1 MSLESP
7 TGLEGGSGGGLFDGG
22 GGGST
27 QPSLT
32 VTGRVDGEAYTV
44 TSGARSLS
52 ITAAVGA
59 TLATTVEL
67 ASDGSSVTVTDSTTT
82 TPSWTAPTGGTDG
95 DAYQVRVVAT
105 LDGLTSS
112 VAFTERISGTAA
124 TEPSLTVTGR
134 ADGEA
139 YTVTSGGRSLTISNP
154 DGATLSTSV
163 ELASDGSSVPVTDST
178 TTTPSWTAPA
188 GGAAGDAYQVRVAA
202 TLGALTSTVG
212 FTERLAGAAAPSVS
226 VSGRTDGEAYTVTG
240 GAARSLSITADP
252 GATLSTTVEV
262 ASSGLPLAVT
272 DSTTTTPSWTAPAAG
287 DYGEAVQVQV
297 TATASGASSTVSFTE
312 RVAGAPVIPA
322 VNTILDI
329 DWQQLWI
336 DNGSVDVDLSVNGT
350 YTLNGEDYIVDRST
364 TGQTVTLKST
374 GLELV
379 QTPGASMD
387 WSIAF
392 GTSLHANAGDNRL
405 LTADMTSAISSATS
419 GSGIGAAAVV
429 GFSQSSSWGSQ
440 PLADW
445 VGAGWD
451 INGSTSQDLVCV
463 VRGTSRYVDT
473 DRQSPKVNPTS
484 SNHRLYVNGSTYGA
498 AHNPSAAF
506 DGSTLKPVG
515 AVYTAGNSDG
525 LAIFPPDSRYTGVLY
540 CSLWA
545 VGGTGTQMVWTVT
558 RSTWRAWPVPK

>member
-7 TGLEGGSGGGLFDGG
+7 TGLEGGSGGGLFDGGG

-67 ASDGSSVTVTDSTTT
+67 ASDGSSVPVTDSTTA

-154 DGATLSTSV
+154 DGATLSTTV

-202 TLGALTSTVG
+202 TLGGLTSTVG
-212 FTERLAGAAAPSVS
+212 FTERLPGAAAPSVS

-262 ASSGLPLAVT
+262 ASSGLPLTVT
-272 DSTTTTPSWTAPAAG
+272 DSTTTTPSWTAPAGGAT
-287 DYGEAVQVQV
+287 GEAVQVQV

-312 RVAGAPVIPA
+312 RTASAGLYDVATEV
-322 VNTILDI
+322 
-329 DWQQLWI
+329 
-336 DNGSVDVDLSVNGT
+336 VDLTDGT
-350 YTLNGEDYIVDRST
+350 WTLYDPDGLVQSISFDSSTGEH
-364 TGQTVTLKST
+364 TVTMN
-374 GLELV
+374 EL
-379 QTPGASMD
+379 
-387 WSIAF
+387 
-392 GTSLHANAGDNRL
+392 
-405 LTADMTSAISSATS
+405 
-419 GSGIGAAAVV
+419 AA
-429 GFSQSSSWGSQ
+429 
-440 PLADW
+440 
-445 VGAGWD
+445 
-451 INGSTSQDLVCV
+451 
-463 VRGTSRYVDT
+463 
-473 DRQSPKVNPTS
+473 PTS
-484 SNHRLYVNGSTYGA
+484 DY
-498 AHNPSAAF
+498 NP
-506 DGSTLKPVG
+506 
-515 AVYTAGNSDG
+515 
-525 LAIFPPDSRYTGVLY
+525 
-540 CSLWA
+540 C
-545 VGGTGTQMVWTVT
+545 GGTGYTGPRWYKALEISGNAVNADDVITMIHTADGTITTAGWNQRNIWGTTCAPTSLLVGQTGLCGIGIVWQAPTGTEQGVYRLGSAYTQSSALNVNQWGIHQRGRDHILGSLNTSFKTGGAVATVAGNVLEQILPAAQYGLPVYLYFGLGIKT
-558 RSTWRAWPVPK
+558 NTSTIPLNAQTKFKLGYQALTLTGV

>member
-7 TGLEGGSGGGLFDGG
+7 TGLEGGSGGGLFDGGG

-67 ASDGSSVTVTDSTTT
+67 ASDGSSVTVTDSTTA

-202 TLGALTSTVG
+202 TLGGLTSTVG

-262 ASSGLPLAVT
+262 ASSGLPLTVT
-272 DSTTTTPSWTAPAAG
+272 DSTTATPSWTAPAGGAT
-287 DYGEAVQVQV
+287 GEAVQVQV

-312 RVAGAPVIPA
+312 RVASAGLYDVAPEVVDLTDGTWTLYDPDLLVQSISFDSSTGEHTVTMNELASPTSDYNPCGGTGYRGPRWYKALEISGTA
-322 VNTILDI
+322 VNADDVITMIHTAEPTITTAGWNQRNIWGTTCFPTGLI
-329 DWQQLWI
+329 VGNTGICGIGIVWESP
-336 DNGSVDVDLSVNGT
+336 NGTEQGVYRLGSAYTQASALSVNQWGLIQRGRDHILGA
-350 YTLNGEDYIVDRST
+350 LNTSFK
-364 TGQTVTLKST
+364 TG
-374 GLELV
+374 
-379 QTPGASMD
+379 
-387 WSIAF
+387 
-392 GTSLHANAGDNRL
+392 
-405 LTADMTSAISSATS
+405 
-419 GSGIGAAAVV
+419 
-429 GFSQSSSWGSQ
+429 
-440 PLADW
+440 
-445 VGAGWD
+445 
-451 INGSTSQDLVCV
+451 
-463 VRGTSRYVDT
+463 
-473 DRQSPKVNPTS
+473 
-484 SNHRLYVNGSTYGA
+484 
-498 AHNPSAAF
+498 
-506 DGSTLKPVG
+506 G
-515 AVYTAGNSDG
+515 AVSTVSGNVLEQILGPAQYG
-525 LAIFPPDSRYTGVLY
+525 LPVYLYFGLGIKTNTSTIPLNAQTKFKLGYQALTLTGV
-540 CSLWA
+540 
-545 VGGTGTQMVWTVT
+545 
-558 RSTWRAWPVPK
+558 

>member
-7 TGLEGGSGGGLFDGG
+7 TGLEGGSGGGLFDGGG

-67 ASDGSSVTVTDSTTT
+67 ASDGSSVTVTDSTTA

-154 DGATLSTSV
+154 DGATLSTTV

-202 TLGALTSTVG
+202 TLGGLTSTVG

-262 ASSGLPLAVT
+262 ASSGLPLTVT
-272 DSTTTTPSWTAPAAG
+272 DSTTTTPSWTAPAGGAT
-287 DYGEAVQVQV
+287 GEAVQVQV
-297 TATASGASSTVSFTE
+297 TATLAGLSSTVGWTE
-312 RVAGAPVIPA
+312 RVAGSGGSGLTAPTTAYRINFVDEPTATWSGLAVPVTIDGVSGTYSDRGSSTFGLVNGQGWVIENTSPTTASSSTRFAGGQTNWNLAGNYTVGNLVVITWRVSGAFLDGANDIIVYGAFNAFAADGPGGSVYMNGDGTFDLMA
-322 VNTILDI
+322 VN
-329 DWQQLWI
+329 
-336 DNGSVDVDLSVNGT
+336 
-350 YTLNGEDYIVDRST
+350 
-364 TGQTVTLKST
+364 
-374 GLELV
+374 
-379 QTPGASMD
+379 
-387 WSIAF
+387 
-392 GTSLHANAGDNRL
+392 NAGSSL
-405 LTADMTSAISSATS
+405 TLTASTATHS
-419 GSGIGAAAVV
+419 
-429 GFSQSSSWGSQ
+429 
-440 PLADW
+440 
-445 VGAGWD
+445 
-451 INGSTSQDLVCV
+451 
-463 VRGTSRYVDT
+463 
-473 DRQSPKVNPTS
+473 
-484 SNHRLYVNGSTYGA
+484 
-498 AHNPSAAF
+498 NPSAYYIRQVLDTAAGVSRFYFSTSAPGTATLSGGMTYLGATRSDVVRASSASPIDGMPGAF
-506 DGSTLKPVG
+506 VQTRFYRGT
-515 AVYTAGNSDG
+515 N
-525 LAIFPPDSRYTGVLY
+525 
-540 CSLWA
+540 
-545 VGGTGTQMVWTVT
+545 TGTPMTATVEYIDVLEL
-558 RSTWRAWPVPK
+558 AV

>member
-7 TGLEGGSGGGLFDGG
+7 TGLEGGSGGGLFDGGG

-67 ASDGSSVTVTDSTTT
+67 ASDGSSVPVTDSTTA

-154 DGATLSTSV
+154 DGATLSTTV

-202 TLGALTSTVG
+202 TLGGLTSTVG

-262 ASSGLPLAVT
+262 ASSGLPLTVT
-272 DSTTTTPSWTAPAAG
+272 DSTTTTPSWTAPAAN

-312 RVAGAPVIPA
+312 RVAGAPNIPA
-322 VNTILDI
+322 VVTILDV

-336 DNGSVDVDLSVNGT
+336 DNGSVDVDLSVNAT
-350 YTLNGEDYIVDRST
+350 YTINGVDWIVDRST
-364 TGQTVTLKST
+364 AAATVTLKST

-379 QTPGASMD
+379 QAAGVSMD
-387 WSIAF
+387 WSIALA
-392 GTSLHANAGDNRL
+392 TSQHAQIADNRL
-405 LTADMTSAISSATS
+405 LTADMTSTIESALSGSSIGALAAVGFAATTNWGAAPNNDFVGSGWDVNGATS
-419 GSGIGAAAVV
+419 
-429 GFSQSSSWGSQ
+429 QH
-440 PLADW
+440 
-445 VGAGWD
+445 
-451 INGSTSQDLVCV
+451 LVCV
-463 VRGTSRYVDT
+463 ARGTGRYVDT
-473 DRQSPKVNPTS
+473 DMQNPKINPTS
-484 SNHRLYVNGSTYGA
+484 SNHRIIINGTSYGA
-498 AHNPSAAF
+498 GH
-506 DGSTLKPVG
+506 D
-515 AVYTAGNSDG
+515 
-525 LAIFPPDSRYTGVLY
+525 
-540 CSLWA
+540 
-545 VGGTGTQMVWTVT
+545 
-558 RSTWRAWPVPK
+558 